1 MNTLIKRLALIGAA
15 STLLACAELGYLQ
28 QAPVGVNAEE
38 AYLIGRDY
46 HLAMRR
52 DDALAYYQAALRAA
66 PGHHRARNG
75 LAALYA
81 DQGKLD
87 EAISLWQSLTAEA
100 SGPDHAYLYSNLGYA
115 YALDGKLAQAE
126 AALQKACVMDP
137 LNARAWDHLGT
148 VLERQG
154 EHQRAKKM
162 FLQAATLRGHDL
174 KSDYAMVPPARVAAA
189 RLPANLGQDPAGQK
203 AADGWA
209 QTEVREGDNGV
220 YVLRR
225 VAAAPAPA
233 PRDGMTAPA
242 SAASPVRFTLPLN
255 ALRPL
260 LLEIRN
266 GNGVPGM
273 AKALAREVGPEVK
286 VVRLSN
292 EKGFS
297 VRQTRVEYLP
307 AHRAAAEKLAGR
319 FGAARLVEVSETGKA
334 EVRLVLGRDLPRV
347 AGLSVRSL
355 LNGGKVTTLQKP
367 TFGVP
372 QTPVAR

>member
-1 MNTLIKRLALIGAA
+1 MNTLMKRLALLGAA

-28 QAPVGVNAEE
+28 QAPVGANAEE

-52 DDALAYYQAALRAA
+52 DDAMAYYQAALRAT

-115 YALDGKLAQAE
+115 YALDGKLAEAE

-154 EHQRAKKM
+154 QHQRAKKM

-174 KSDYAMVPPARVAAA
+174 KSDYAMVPPARPAVA

-225 VAAAPAPA
+225 VAAAPAA
-233 PRDGMTAPA
+233 KVAASYGMSSTAA
-242 SAASPVRFTLPLN
+242 TATSPVRFTLPVN
-255 ALRPL
+255 HVRPL
-260 LLEIRN
+260 LLEISN

-273 AKALAREVGPEVK
+273 AKALARNFGPEVK

-292 EKGFS
+292 QKGFS
-297 VRQTRVEYLP
+297 VQQTRVEYLP
-307 AHRAAAEKLAGR
+307 AHRAAAEKLAER
-319 FGAARLVEVSETGKA
+319 YGAARLVEVSETGKA

-347 AGLSVRSL
+347 AAVMPRSL
-355 LNGGKVTTLQKP
+355 LNGRKVSALQ
-367 TFGVP
+367 
-372 QTPVAR
+372 